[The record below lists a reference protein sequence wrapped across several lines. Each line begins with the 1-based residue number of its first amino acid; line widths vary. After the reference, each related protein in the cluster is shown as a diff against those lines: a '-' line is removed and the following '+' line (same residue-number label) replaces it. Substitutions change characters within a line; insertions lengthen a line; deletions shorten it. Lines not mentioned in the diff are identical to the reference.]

1 MESKAKYT
9 LVGAAVICL
18 VLLIVGAVLWL
29 SEAGAL
35 RHAKY
40 FSIYFKK
47 HALYGLQPDS
57 YVTMRGIKVGSVT
70 SLEISPR
77 NIEEVQVILM
87 LDRDAPV
94 KTDTVAVLN
103 RNLLTGFASIDL
115 ARGTQN
121 APALSAVR
129 ENEQYPVIPE
139 GNTDLETMAD
149 SVPAMLEKVSQM
161 TARIDALLSED
172 NINAFSETMKNVKEI
187 SGTLA
192 SNKIQIEAAIKNVES
207 AAAQLG
213 KFGKSLN
220 EITGENGTKIHEIMD
235 EILASVKDVHSAV
248 SQIKKESGGAM
259 QSLSSAAV
267 VLSQQMNLL
276 TQSLSEAAQT
286 TATTMEGFQ
295 QPRKILSGP
304 SKESLGP
311 GEGASKR

>member
-9 LVGAAVICL
+9 FVGAAVI
-18 VLLIVGAVLWL
+18 LLTVMIVAAVLWL

-77 NIEEVQVILM
+77 NIEEVQVVLM
-87 LDRDAPV
+87 LDGDAPV

-103 RNLLTGFASIDL
+103 RNLLTGFASLDL
-115 ARGTQN
+115 AKGTQN
-121 APALSAVR
+121 APLLTQAP
-129 ENEQYPVIPE
+129 EGEQYPVIPE
-139 GNTDLETMAD
+139 GNTDLETIAD
-149 SVPAMLEKVSQM
+149 SFPALLEKVSQM
-161 TARIDALLSED
+161 TARVDALLSEE
-172 NINAFSETMKNVKEI
+172 NIDSVSKTLKNVKDV
-187 SGTLA
+187 SSTLA
-192 SNKIQIEAAIKNVES
+192 QNKLQIEAAIKNVES

-213 KFGKSLN
+213 KFGRSLN
-220 EITGENGTKIHEIMD
+220 EITGENGGKIRETMD
-235 EILASVKDVHSAV
+235 EILASVKDVHAAV
-248 SQIKKESGGAM
+248 ADIRKESGGAM
-259 QSLSSAAV
+259 KSLSNAALS
-267 VLSQQMNLL
+267 LSQQMNQL
-276 TQSLSEAAQT
+276 TQSLSDAAQT
-286 TATTMEGFQ
+286 TATTMESFQ

-311 GEGASKR
+311 GEGGSR